1 MSTIRRTRIQNEPI
15 KTLMKKSLL
24 LSGLLLVAAALH
36 AQEGM
41 WMLNKLKQ
49 VNEADMQRLGFKLT
63 ADDVYNV
70 NAGSMKDAVAR
81 LGGGFCSGEV
91 VSSEGLMLT
100 NHHCGFEAIQ
110 SASSVEHDY
119 LTDGFWA
126 KTRDQEMPAGFYV
139 SFLSHIDDVTDK
151 VLAAVNDGMSE
162 EERQA
167 KIGEVG
173 AGLEKE
179 AVGEAKNMSADFK
192 TMYEGNEFYVFVYK
206 DFPDVRMVGA
216 PPSAIGKFGGD
227 TDNWMWPRHTGDFS
241 MFRIYTGPDGEPAEP
256 AKENI
261 PYKPKYW
268 FPVSLDGVKEG
279 DFSMVMGCPGS
290 TDRFLSSQGVQLAL
304 DVEQPSRVKIR
315 GKKLDVMKEDMDAS
329 DAVRIKYAAKHAQV
343 SNYWK
348 YFIGQ
353 QRGLKRLHV
362 YDKKKQQENELNA
375 WINGDAA
382 RKTKYGAYLSELE
395 AGYSDRTKFEK
406 PSTYMQEAA
415 FGCEGLLTG
424 IRMFG
429 MYNQLKTDPKDAA
442 KIASMSTR
450 MQDRVIDMW
459 KDYNPAT
466 DQKITAEMFR
476 LIGTDVDPALQP
488 TVIKDVIQKKFK
500 GDYTAWAAA
509 MFKTSMLCDS
519 AKLSKFLAKPSAK
532 AMEKDLGFQAAKSC
546 LELYQG
552 ALGPAIGSAQLK
564 IDRGY
569 RLMVA
574 AMRERDPNKMWY
586 PNANSTIRAS
596 YGQVGD
602 YKPGDAMHYDFVTTA
617 DGIIEKED
625 NTNEEFVVPARQ
637 HELLMKRD
645 YGRYADAN
653 GELVTCFISKNDIT
667 GGNSGSPVING
678 KGELIGIAFDGNWEA
693 MSGDIAFEPELQRTI
708 SVDIRYV
715 LWVID
720 KYAGATNLV
729 DEMTLK
735 TAPKEQVKV
744 VPAMMPEVIPVP
756 GGKAVDK
763 KAALK
768 TAPKAVPAKK
778 G

>member
-1 MSTIRRTRIQNEPI
+1 MI
-15 KTLMKKSLL
+15 KTKKSLL
-24 LSGLLLVAAALH
+24 LSGLLLVAAVLH

-70 NAGSMKDAVAR
+70 NASSMKDAVAR
-81 LGGGFCSGEV
+81 LGGGFCSGEI

-126 KTRDQEMPAGFYV
+126 KTRDQELPAGFYV
-139 SFLSHIDDVTDK
+139 SFLSRIDDVTDK

-167 KIGEVG
+167 KIGELG
-173 AGLEKE
+173 GTLEKE
-179 AVGEAKNMSADFK
+179 AVGDAKNMSADFK

-241 MFRIYTGPDGEPAEP
+241 MFRVYTGPDGEPAEY
-256 AKENI
+256 AKENV

-268 FPVSLDGVKEG
+268 FPVSLDGVKQG

-315 GKKLDVMKEDMDAS
+315 GRKLDLMKQDMDGS
-329 DAVRIKYAAKHAQV
+329 DAVRIKYAAKYAQV

-362 YDKKKQQENELNA
+362 YDKKKQLEGDLTT
-375 WINGDAA
+375 WINADAGRTA
-382 RKTKYGAYLSELE
+382 KYGTYLSDLE
-395 AGYSDRTKFEK
+395 AGYTERAKFEK
-406 PSTYMQEAA
+406 ASTYMQEAA
-415 FGCEGLLTG
+415 FGCEGVLMG
-424 IRMFG
+424 MRMFG
-429 MYNQLKTDPKDAA
+429 LYNALKTDPKDAA
-442 KIASMSTR
+442 KIAAGSTR
-450 MQDRVIDMW
+450 VQGRMMEMW

-476 LIGTDVDPALQP
+476 MIGADVDPSLQP
-488 TVIKDVIQKKFK
+488 AVIRDVIQKKFK
-500 GDYTAWAAA
+500 GNYDAWAAA
-509 MFKTSMLCDS
+509 MFKTSILCDS
-519 AKLSKFLAKPSAK
+519 AKLGKFLAKPSAK
-532 AMEKDLGFQAAKSC
+532 VLEKDLGFQAAKSS

-564 IDRGY
+564 IDKGY

-574 AMRERDPNKMWY
+574 AMREREPNKMWY
-586 PNANSTIRAS
+586 PNANSTIRCS

-617 DGIIEKED
+617 DGILEKED
-625 NTNEEFVVPARQ
+625 NTNEEFVVPTRQ
-637 HELLMKRD
+637 HELLMKKD
-645 YGRYADAN
+645 YGRYADQN

-715 LWVID
+715 LWTID

-735 TAPKEQVKV
+735 TAPKEQVV
-744 VPAMMPEVIPVP
+744 VPTMVAPVDP
-756 GGKAVDK
+756 VLPSTGKI
-763 KAALK
+763 
-768 TAPKAVPAKK
+768 PAKK